1 MKMHLLFMYELG
13 RSVLLIY
20 RRQLYKNKK
29 IVRFYRT
36 FMNDLVVYSSNR
48 NQKINLIDYENR
60 NN

>member
-36 FMNDLVVYSSNR
+36 FMNGLVVYSSNR